1 MGRGAAGAGM
11 SDHPHAEIHIPRGLR
26 LIWLI
31 PVVAALLALYL
42 GWQAWRERG
51 PTITVTWHTAEGL
64 IAGQTKVKYKA
75 VELGTVDRITLSDDL
90 SHVVV
95 RIRMRR
101 EAEPLLTEDARIWV
115 VRARF
120 AEGNVSGLDT
130 LLSGAF
136 IVLDPSGARSPTAKL
151 AFTGLEDPPAVR
163 SDEPGATF
171 VLNASQIGSLSA
183 GSPLFFHDIPAGEVL
198 RYQLDPNQENV
209 TLHIFIR
216 APFDAL
222 VRRGSRF
229 WNSSGVAV
237 DFGAQGVR
245 VRLNS
250 LSALINGGIS
260 FDTPA
265 AERAGPKP
273 APDAVFPLYADEA
286 RASAS
291 GYRDKIKLLTR
302 FEGSVRG
309 LAAGAPVE
317 IYGIQIGEV
326 TDVKLDFEPSGAR
339 SQVTVRFE
347 VQPERMSI
355 AGAATPLGGAD
366 SLTVARRLVARGLRM
381 QLDTTNLITGQM
393 ALTMRFVPGAPS
405 GEVGIEND
413 ELVLPSQAGG
423 FERITDAAGNF
434 VNRLNNLPLD
444 GLVAQLQETLKGASS
459 LTNGPELREAILRL
473 NETLVSARDM
483 ARAIQAGVGPAAKQL
498 PLLTQGV
505 QAALDHTNRL
515 IGSVDSGYGAG
526 SPFARDLDRLLA
538 QIGDA
543 ARSMRLLADYLNAHP
558 DSLLRGRDGGGK

>member
-1 MGRGAAGAGM
+1 M
-11 SDHPHAEIHIPRGLR
+11 SEHPNADIHIPRGLR

-42 GWQAWRERG
+42 GWQALRERG
-51 PTITVTWHTAEGL
+51 PTITVTWHTADGL

-90 SHVVV
+90 SNVVV

-130 LLSGAF
+130 LISGAF
-136 IVLDPSGARSPTAKL
+136 IVLDPGGARSPTAKL

-171 VLNASQIGSLSA
+171 VLNTAQVGSLAA
-183 GSPLFFHDIPAGEVL
+183 GSPIFFHDIPAGEVL
-198 RYQLDPNQENV
+198 RYLLDPNQESV
-209 TLHIFIR
+209 TLHVFIR
-216 APFDAL
+216 APYDGF

-229 WNSSGVAV
+229 WNSSGVSL
-237 DFGAQGVR
+237 DLGAQGVR

-250 LSALINGGIS
+250 LSALVNGGIS

-273 APDAVFPLYADEA
+273 APDAVFPLYPDEA

-309 LAAGAPVE
+309 LAVGAPVE

-326 TDVKLDFEPSGAR
+326 TDVKLDFDPSGAS

-347 VQPERMSI
+347 VQPERMSM
-355 AGAATPLGGAD
+355 AGAAAPLGAGN
-366 SLTVARRLVARGLRM
+366 SLAVAQRLVARGLRM
-381 QLDTTNLITGQM
+381 QLDTTNFITGQM
-393 ALTMRFVPGAPS
+393 ALSMRFVPGAPS
-405 GEVGIEND
+405 VAVGVEND
-413 ELVLPSQAGG
+413 ELVLPSQASG
-423 FERITDAAGNF
+423 FTGITDAAGSFLNK
-434 VNRLNNLPLD
+434 LNNLPLD
-444 GLVAQLQETLKGASS
+444 GLVAQLQDTLKGASA
-459 LTNGPELREAILRL
+459 LTNGPELHDAILRL
-473 NETLVSARDM
+473 NETLVAVRDM
-483 ARAIQAGVGPAAKQL
+483 ARAIDAGVGPAAKQL
-498 PLLTQGV
+498 PQLTQGV
-505 QAALDHTNRL
+505 QAALDRTNRL
-515 IGSVDSGYGAG
+515 IGSMDSGYGAG
-526 SPFARDLDRLLA
+526 SAFARDLDRLLA

-558 DSLLRGRDGGGK
+558 DALLRGRDGGGKQ

>member
-1 MGRGAAGAGM
+1 M
-11 SDHPHAEIHIPRGLR
+11 SDHPTADVHIPRGLR

-31 PVVAALLALYL
+31 PVIAALLAAYL
-42 GWQAWRERG
+42 GWQALRERG
-51 PTITVTWHTAEGL
+51 PTITVTWRTADGL
-64 IAGQTKVKYKA
+64 VAGQTKVKYKA
-75 VELGTVDRITLSDDL
+75 VELGTVEKINLSDDM

-136 IVLDPSGARSPTAKL
+136 IVLDPGGARSPTAKL

-163 SDEPGATF
+163 SDEPGTTF
-171 VLNASQIGSLSA
+171 VLKTSQIGALSA

-198 RYQLDPNQENV
+198 RYTLDPDQERV
-209 TLHIFIR
+209 TLHVFIR
-216 APFDAL
+216 APYDGF

-229 WNSSGVAV
+229 WNSSGVALEL
-237 DFGAQGVR
+237 GAQGM
-245 VRLNS
+245 RLRMNS
-250 LSALINGGIS
+250 LSALVNGGIS

-265 AERAGPKP
+265 AERNGAKP
-273 APDAVFPLYADEA
+273 VAEWIFPLYPDEA

-326 TDVKLDFEPSGAR
+326 TDVKLDFDPEGAS

-347 VQPERMSI
+347 VQPERMSM
-355 AGAATPLGGAD
+355 AGAAAPLGAGN
-366 SLTVARRLVARGLRM
+366 SLAVVQRLVARGLRM
-381 QLDTTNLITGQM
+381 QLDTTNLLTGQM
-393 ALTMRFVPGAPS
+393 ALSMRFVPGAPAI
-405 GEVGIEND
+405 EVAVEND
-413 ELVLPSQAGG
+413 ALVLPRQPGG

-444 GLVAQLQETLKGASS
+444 GVVAQLQETLKGASN
-459 LTNGPELREAILRL
+459 LANGPELRDALLRL
-473 NETLVSARDM
+473 NEALVSARDM

-498 PLLTQGV
+498 PQLTQGV
-505 QAALDHTNRL
+505 QTALDRTNRL

-526 SPFARDLDRLLA
+526 SPFARDLDRLLG
-538 QIGDA
+538 QIADA

-558 DSLLRGRDGGGK
+558 DALLRGRDGGGKQ